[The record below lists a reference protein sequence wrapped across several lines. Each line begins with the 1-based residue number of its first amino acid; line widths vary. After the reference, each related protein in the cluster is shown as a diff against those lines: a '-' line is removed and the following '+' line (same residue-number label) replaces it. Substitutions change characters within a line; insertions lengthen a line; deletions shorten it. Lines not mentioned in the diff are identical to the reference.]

1 MKKYVLLHYKTNTIK
16 YVEGSPWLNFISS
29 LQKKLARTWHFPV
42 QNSSCALTSV
52 CCNLSCLKVEFNA
65 ERARQNPALLC
76 SVFPLQYKKQYIISF
91 CWEKLCAKRGD
102 LLKPLLTQ
110 CLLLYLLASF
120 HQALKEHA
128 PKDSPRTPVVWWS
141 THLLLYELISFQIND
156 IPIFWKYLT
165 DLQLAMLPKTVKR
178 RTRLPSHPD
187 KITCKKN
194 NWLHNPNYIWY
205 FFFFKLCISNRA
217 FYVFQVIWK
226 HQGYCKR
233 IFHTMLLAW
242 KWEEFNVILFL
253 N

>member
-1 MKKYVLLHYKTNTIK
+1 MLQFELSKSRIK
-16 YVEGSPWLNFISS
+16 CRKSQTKSS
-29 LQKKLARTWHFPV
+29 
-42 QNSSCALTSV
+42 TSV
-52 CCNLSCLKVEFNA
+52 
-65 ERARQNPALLC
+65 LC
-76 SVFPLQYKKQYIISF
+76 IPLTIQKTIHYF
-91 CWEKLCAKRGD
+91 
-102 LLKPLLTQ
+102 
-110 CLLLYLLASF
+110 LLLGKALCKTWGLAEAPAHPVPLVVSF

-205 FFFFKLCISNRA
+205 FFLNYA
-217 FYVFQVIWK
+217 FLIELFM
-226 HQGYCKR
+226 
-233 IFHTMLLAW
+233 FS
-242 KWEEFNVILFL
+242 KWFGNIKDIVNASFIPCS
-253 N
+253 